1 MKLDDIARLIRTP
14 NLKLMEGTVSQRP
27 ESVREAADA
36 VDRDYREVHH
46 NLQELEQFDVIE
58 FELDAQ

>member
-1 MKLDDIARLIRTP
+1 
-14 NLKLMEGTVSQRP
+14 MEGTVSQRP